1 MRFEGAYTAIV
12 TPMLE
17 DGGVDYA
24 GLAKNIEFQIAQGI
38 SGVVAVGTTGESP
51 TLNWEEHD
59 RIIEQT
65 IEIVAGRCTVIAGT
79 GSNATDEC
87 IASTEHAA
95 KAGADAALLVDCYYN
110 GPSSQEL
117 RDHYYSAVAER
128 LPNLPL
134 IPYVIPGRSGTA
146 IAAEDVAIL
155 AARHPNI
162 TTVKEATGD
171 LGRMARTRELCGAEF
186 SILSGD
192 DDLTFTMLTDP
203 AVKANGTISVATNVV
218 PGATQKMIQAVLS
231 GDLDT
236 ARKLQNA
243 LAPLFGVVTVKV
255 ENERV
260 LPDGSRVMVSDK
272 YRNPLAIKTM
282 MTALG
287 MPSGLCRKPLGKMSA
302 AGVAVVRD
310 AVKKVWN
317 YNPEVLQP
325 IAEFYGIDITN
336 RLSNDEV
343 WASLTA

>member
-1 MRFEGAYTAIV
+1 MRFEGAYTALV

-17 DGGVDYA
+17 DGSVDYA

-38 SGVVAVGTTGESP
+38 SGVVPVGTTGESP

-59 RIIEQT
+59 RVIERT

-117 RDHYYSAVAER
+117 RDNYYSAVAER
-128 LPNLPL
+128 VPNLPL

-146 IAAEDVAIL
+146 IATEDVAIL

-162 TTVKEATGD
+162 STVKEATGD
-171 LGRMARTRELCGAEF
+171 LERMARTRELCGAEF

-192 DDLTFTMLTDP
+192 DDLTFKLLTDP
-203 AVKANGTISVATNVV
+203 AIRANGTISVATNVA

-231 GDLDT
+231 GDLET
-236 ARKLQNA
+236 AQKLQNA

-255 ENERV
+255 DNERV
-260 LPDGSRVMVSDK
+260 LPDGRKVKVSDK
-272 YRNPLAIKTM
+272 YRNPLAIKTLM
-282 MTALG
+282 SGLG
-287 MPSGLCRKPLGKMSA
+287 LPSGLCRKPLGKMSA
-302 AGVAVVRD
+302 AGIAILRD
-310 AVKKVWN
+310 AAKQVWQS
-317 YNPEVLQP
+317 NPEVLQP
-325 IAEFYGIDITN
+325 LVEFYGIDVTR